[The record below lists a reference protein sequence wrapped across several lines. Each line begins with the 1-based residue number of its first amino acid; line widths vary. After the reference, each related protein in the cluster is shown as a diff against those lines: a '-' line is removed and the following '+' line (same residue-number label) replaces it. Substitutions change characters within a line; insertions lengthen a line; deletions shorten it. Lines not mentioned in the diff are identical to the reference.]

1 MPNNWLKSL
10 AMQASSVIFRLIHED
25 KIVGEMTNAKPV
37 QRKRGRPPGGP
48 HADKAATLTTRIR
61 KDTREALDVEARR
74 AGRSLSQEVEVRL
87 RDSLALEARIEKIIN
102 AFGGPETYAF
112 FAMAAHAIKA
122 LELGPQQKWFDDPY
136 RFAKA
141 VEIIEFLLAQIRPPG
156 EIVAPSGPTPFSF
169 LKDEQIAGALAV
181 GVIVQVLSADEE
193 PPIDG
198 ARDSSGHRIFYSDM
212 LKRGPSL
219 KKWLGRLVERLKLP
233 APGQGVVLTSD
244 LILQPGAR
252 TFLAKIPAKRSE

>member
-1 MPNNWLKSL
+1 
-10 AMQASSVIFRLIHED
+10 
-25 KIVGEMTNAKPV
+25 MTDAKPTR
-37 QRKRGRPPGGP
+37 RKRGRPPGGP

-61 KDTREALDVEARR
+61 KDTREALEVEARK

-87 RDSLALEARIEKIIN
+87 RDSLALEARIEKIIA

-136 RFAKA
+136 KHAKA
-141 VEIIEFLLAQIRPPG
+141 GEIIEFLLAQIRPPG
-156 EIVAPSGPTPFSF
+156 EIVAPSSPTPFSF
-169 LKDEQIAGALAV
+169 LKDDQIAGALAV
-181 GVIVQVLSADEE
+181 GVIVQVLSADDE
-193 PPIDG
+193 PPVDG
-198 ARDSSGHRIFYSDM
+198 ARDSTGRRIFYADM

-219 KKWLGRLVERLKLP
+219 KKWLGRLVDRLKPP

-244 LILQPGAR
+244 LMLRPGER
-252 TFLAKIPAKRSE
+252 TVFAKIPGKKE